1 MREIE
6 ALLDDRVT
14 EGTREVLV
22 SKVSVGL
29 LVLGGLRAQG
39 DHQDQRVRLAI
50 LATRAQKDKT
60 AKREHPV
67 RLESLHLAH
76 RDRMGRQDRRG
87 QWATVEFKDLVESRA
102 PLVWRARKVLQD
114 FQVLLDPRARM
125 QNRPKGRHAKE

>member
-60 AKREHPV
+60 AKREPPV

-76 RDRMGRQDRRG
+76 RDRMGRRDRRG

-102 PLVWRARKVLQD
+102 LLVWRGRKVLQD

-125 QNRPKGRHAKE
+125 QNKPKVRHAKE